1 MLFGVND
8 VAVVFSILIFTTIPL
23 TRYTIE
29 GLRTV
34 PPEMTEAAD
43 MSGATR
49 SQKLWKVQLPLA
61 LQPWPLGLTKP
72 LCLPSL
78 W

>member
-8 VAVVFSILIFTTIPL
+8 VAVVFSILIFAAVPL

-29 GLRTV
+29 GLRGV
-34 PPEMTEAAD
+34 PPEMVEAAD

-49 SQKLWKVQLPLA
+49 FQKLLTVQLP
-61 LQPWPLGLTKP
+61 
-72 LCLPSL
+72 
-78 W
+78 